1 MYDVPASVETRPV
14 GEEKSLRPGCNLH
27 VVEAACSVARLEVA
41 TGNEELLILEAI
53 F

>member
-1 MYDVPASVETRPV
+1 MKK
-14 GEEKSLRPGCNLH
+14 KSLRPGCNLH

-41 TGNEELLILEAI
+41 TGNEGLLILEAT